1 MNTCLRWFL
10 VSSTHSH
17 TPSVWLSVRPIQYNV
32 CVPIACICFARN
44 FYKIEICL
52 ICFIN
57 YIHCTYEIFLI
68 IILYVNLLLVAV
80 DDDQVSTQILTALSA
95 AVPVLDI
102 NGEHIESALVLDPL
116 LWEILH
122 ENALMFNVTVLYKNV
137 VWHMSIMFLIYALLY
152 TDMKK
157 KLTCFFE
164 DSDGLGTCF
173 PYPCEGTVWFEHCGQ
188 HLA

>member
-1 MNTCLRWFL
+1 M
-10 VSSTHSH
+10 H
-17 TPSVWLSVRPIQYNV
+17 
-32 CVPIACICFARN
+32 
-44 FYKIEICL
+44 
-52 ICFIN
+52 
-57 YIHCTYEIFLI
+57 
-68 IILYVNLLLVAV
+68 LLLAAV

-173 PYPCEGTVWFEHCGQ
+173 PYPCEGTV
-188 HLA
+188 